1 MIHSGRIA
9 NRAVLPHCKLWMWDR
24 EIHCGL
30 EGFSFS
36 PFGFCFRS
44 HILIQWGRLKG
55 GWLVALG
62 LFHLLSLKSK
72 QTLISGLSSTFS
84 FFIKTGHV
92 WKACL
97 CSVAA
102 PPDGDRTL
110 YITPPSTWHGRSQ
123 VLLNAAVLQVM
134 AGSSLSLH
142 HCCNL
147 AFHLGGVFQVF
158 TLFLYCL
165 FSLQMSRLQ
174 FVENDS
180 NEGIIQETE
189 KSSLIYK
196 VHCLTS
202 RKIHQLHWPITQWAD
217 SKSSNLLLFIYRL
230 WTNGGQK
237 ERK

>member
-102 PPDGDRTL
+102 PPDGGQDTVYNPTL
-110 YITPPSTWHGRSQ
+110 HVTRQESSSSECCRPPGDGRLITVTAP
-123 VLLNAAVLQVM
+123 LL
-134 AGSSLSLH
+134 
-142 HCCNL
+142 
-147 AFHLGGVFQVF
+147 
-158 TLFLYCL
+158 
-165 FSLQMSRLQ
+165 
-174 FVENDS
+174 
-180 NEGIIQETE
+180 
-189 KSSLIYK
+189 
-196 VHCLTS
+196 
-202 RKIHQLHWPITQWAD
+202 
-217 SKSSNLLLFIYRL
+217 
-230 WTNGGQK
+230 
-237 ERK
+237 